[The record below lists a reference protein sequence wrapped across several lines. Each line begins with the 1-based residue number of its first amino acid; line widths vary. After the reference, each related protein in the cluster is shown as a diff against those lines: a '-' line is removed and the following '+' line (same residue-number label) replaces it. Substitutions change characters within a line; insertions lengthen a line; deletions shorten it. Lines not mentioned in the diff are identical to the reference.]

1 MNRVFRIIG
10 GVLLAALVIYLV
22 WRFSNIVTYLF
33 ISIILSLIG
42 RPLVLRFNKLRVGK
56 VHIPNSISALLALLV
71 LLLIVFTFLGIF
83 VPLIAAQANVITN
96 IDFTSLGNSVQKP
109 LLELET
115 FLKEYGLL
123 NQDETIRQ
131 IITDQL
137 NTILNFAS
145 FSDTVSSIVG
155 VTGSIFIAMFS
166 ILFLTYFF
174 MKDAY
179 LLDELLE
186 NLTPV
191 NYQHEVNNVLMQTKR
206 LLSRYFIGLV
216 IELTTMVT
224 LLSTGLT
231 IFGVQNAL
239 LIGFFGGIMNV
250 IPYLGPV
257 IGATVGMSLAVVTA
271 LGAGMFSE
279 VFPLVFIVLGV
290 FAGANLIDNIVL
302 QPLIY
307 SNSVKAHPVEIF
319 LVILIAGSMAGI
331 PGMIFAI
338 PTYTVLRVIAK
349 EFLSQFRVVQKLTK
363 NI

>member
-10 GVLLAALVIYLV
+10 GILLAALVIYLV
-22 WRFSNIVTYLF
+22 WRFSNIVTYVF
-33 ISIILSLIG
+33 ISVVLSLIG
-42 RPLVLRFNKLRVGK
+42 RPLVMRFNRIRVGK
-56 VHIPNSISALLALLV
+56 VHIPNSFSALLSLLV
-71 LLLIVFTFLGIF
+71 LLMAVLTFLGIF
-83 VPLIAAQANVITN
+83 VPLIAAQANVITD
-96 IDFTSLGNSVQKP
+96 IDFTQLGHSVQKP
-109 LLELET
+109 LQELEAI
-115 FLKEYGLL
+115 LKQYNMLEG
-123 NQDETIRQ
+123 DETIRQ
-131 IITDQL
+131 IIADQL

-155 VTGSIFIAMFS
+155 VTGSIFIATFS

-191 NYQHEVNNVLMQTKR
+191 NYQHEVNNILMQTKR
-206 LLSRYFIGLV
+206 LLSRYFIGLL

-231 IFGVQNAL
+231 IFGVKNAL
-239 LIGFFGGIMNV
+239 LIGFFGGMMNV

-257 IGATVGMSLAVVTA
+257 IGATVGMLLAVVTA
-271 LGAGMFSE
+271 LSTGMYSE
-279 VFPLVFIVLGV
+279 VFPLIFIVLGV
-290 FAGANLIDNIVL
+290 FAGSNLIDNIVL

-307 SNSVKAHPVEIF
+307 SSSVKAHPVEIF
-319 LVILIAGSMAGI
+319 LIILIAGSMAGI
-331 PGMIFAI
+331 PGMILAI
-338 PTYTVLRVIAK
+338 PSYTVLRVIAK